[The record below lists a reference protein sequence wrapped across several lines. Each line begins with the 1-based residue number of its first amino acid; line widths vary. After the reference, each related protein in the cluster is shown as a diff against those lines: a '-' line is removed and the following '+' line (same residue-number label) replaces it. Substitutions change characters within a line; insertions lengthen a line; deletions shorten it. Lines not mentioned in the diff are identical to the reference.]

1 MEQHVPGLHR
11 TFAPHP
17 ASVGDARR
25 LMREVLV
32 AAGREDLVESAELVV
47 TELVT
52 NALVHA
58 GTPIDVAA
66 IVDDAGLRIEVSDG
80 SGHLPVLRR
89 NGTLAGTG
97 RGLWLV
103 QSAVDDWGIDAHESG
118 KCVWVEISVG
128 MGAPGTYADPGRD
141 VQVLSLRD
149 DRGDVAVELLNVPL
163 LLHIA
168 WQQHAEA
175 LLREY
180 LLFSLGDEGDV
191 AGLQAHAASSDAIAL
206 LLDHLP
212 DPGIG
217 DDPDR
222 LMATAVEPDVS
233 SDREVLRVPVDSL
246 LHFRVLGEALD
257 TAIGLADAGV
267 LLTPPTQPEMQA
279 FRRWVCDEVE
289 RQSGGGGPLPWV
301 DQSEAAP
308 PPGRTPLEWASEV
321 VRDSPDALIAADDT
335 NGIVA
340 VSRPALA
347 LLGYDDPDDLV
358 GRRLMWIIPPRF
370 RQAHL
375 AGFTMHLT
383 TGRAPLI
390 GRPVTVPALCRDGS
404 ETLVEL
410 VVESQCLPGG
420 RHVFVASLRR

>member
-1 MEQHVPGLHR
+1 M
-11 TFAPHP
+11 
-17 ASVGDARR
+17 
-25 LMREVLV
+25 
-32 AAGREDLVESAELVV
+32 AAGRADLVESAEVVV

-58 GTPIDVAA
+58 GTAIDVVAL
-66 IVDDAGLRIEVSDG
+66 IDDAGLRIEVSDG

-89 NGTLAGTG
+89 NGALAGTG

-103 QSAVDDWGIDAHESG
+103 QSAVHDWGIETHESG
-118 KCVWVEISVG
+118 KTVWVEIRVG
-128 MGAPGTYADPGRD
+128 LGGTRTYAEPGRD
-141 VQVLSLRD
+141 VQVLSRRD
-149 DRGDVAVELLNVPL
+149 DRADVAVELLNVPL
-163 LLHIA
+163 LLHMA

-180 LLFSLGDEGDV
+180 LLINLGGEDDDEGD
-191 AGLQAHAASSDAIAL
+191 AEGLQVHAASSDAIAL

-217 DDPDR
+217 DEPDR

-233 SDREVLRVPVDSL
+233 SDREVLRVPLDSL
-246 LHFRVLGEALD
+246 LHFRVLGQALD
-257 TAIGLADAGV
+257 AALGLADTGV

-289 RQSGGGGPLPWV
+289 RQSGGGAPMPWV
-301 DQSEAAP
+301 DHSEAAP
-308 PPGRTPLEWASEV
+308 PPGRRPLEWASDV
-321 VRDSPDALIAADDT
+321 VRNSPDALIAADDT

-340 VSRPALA
+340 VSRSALE
-347 LLGYDDPDDLV
+347 LLGYDADTDLV

-383 TGRAPLI
+383 TGRAPLM

-410 VVESQCLPGG
+410 LVQSQSLPGG
-420 RHVFVASLRR
+420 RQVFVASLRR